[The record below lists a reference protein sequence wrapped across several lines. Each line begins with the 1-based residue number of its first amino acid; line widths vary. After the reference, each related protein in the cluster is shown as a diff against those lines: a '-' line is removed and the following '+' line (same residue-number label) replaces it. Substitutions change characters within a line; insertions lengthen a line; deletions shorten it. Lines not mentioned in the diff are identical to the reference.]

1 MNVDK
6 REIEQWATKLR
17 KLGRTAYPLAVR
29 STLSTMAFRTT
40 KRAKE
45 KHLPEKF
52 SLRNSYIRKSVQY
65 DRGSNTLNINQMK
78 AKAGQV
84 ARHNGKP
91 SNQLQKQEFGGVDRP
106 KRRYLK
112 TALPQARTQKSWGSK
127 VGARSKIN
135 KIDNEGMVTAKS
147 VTSYAK
153 GRTRKSTGRAKAK
166 QIIAVAIANKKKYVM
181 FTSSNNNKVI
191 ARIRSRAGRGKK
203 KGTVK
208 MTVLYRLDEKRVN
221 KPKPWLSPSV
231 DDVTKQA
238 NEIFIKEAERR
249 FAKVMSRGKI

>member
-1 MNVDK
+1 MSVDK
-6 REIEQWATKLR
+6 RELEQWATKLR

-29 STLSTMAFRTT
+29 ATLSTMAYQTT

-112 TALPQARTQKSWGSK
+112 TALPQARTQGNWGSK
-127 VGARSKIN
+127 VGSRSKIN
-135 KIDNEGMVTAKS
+135 KIDNAGMVTAKN

-153 GRTRKSTGRAKAK
+153 GRTRKSTGRAGAK
-166 QIIAVAIANKKKYVM
+166 QIIAVAIATKKKYVM
-181 FTSSNNNKVI
+181 FNSSNNNKVI

-203 KGTVK
+203 QGTVK
-208 MTVLYRLDEKRVN
+208 LTVLYKLQQQRTN
-221 KPKPWLSPSV
+221 KPRPWLAPSV
-231 DDVTKQA
+231 DDVTKKA
-238 NEIFIKEAERR
+238 DEIFIQEAERR
-249 FAKVMSRGKI
+249 FAKVMNRGKI